1 MLFNVHCT
9 ETVTQ
14 QANQMYHFRNVVAYR
29 LFGIVTMMCCCGA
42 VLVVASHGV
51 ATVAVFVDAN
61 GDDDDDEGGGGG
73 VFVLLHTY
81 THACGGER
89 ET

>member
-1 MLFNVHCT
+1 MHCT

-29 LFGIVTMMCCCGA
+29 LFGIVTMMCCYGA
-42 VLVVASHGV
+42 ILVVALHGA

-73 VFVLLHTY
+73 GGVFVLLHTY
-81 THACGGER
+81 THTHTQGES